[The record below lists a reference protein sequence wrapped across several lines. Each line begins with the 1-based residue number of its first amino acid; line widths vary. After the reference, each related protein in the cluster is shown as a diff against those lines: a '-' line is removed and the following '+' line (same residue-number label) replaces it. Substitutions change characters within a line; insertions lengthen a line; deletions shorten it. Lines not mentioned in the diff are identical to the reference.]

1 MLVYVIL
8 TIVSYLVIV
17 REDGGGVH
25 LPSSPVLGGL
35 IYKYNS
41 WENENSPVS

>member
-1 MLVYVIL
+1 MLGYDSL

-17 REDGGGVH
+17 REDGGGGH
-25 LPSSPVLGGL
+25 RPSTLVLGGL

-41 WENENSPVS
+41 WENENSPVC